1 MFKIPSSNKME
12 MTFDQ
17 AKSTITNWG
26 SGDLLKG
33 MELMLATW
41 NDFATG
47 KLDDVFE
54 DDYEL
59 MPLSEVESK
68 IKANKHLPGIPSA
81 KQMVENGV
89 SVAEMH
95 ANLLQK
101 IEELTLYMI
110 DQNKKINAQSK
121 LIEIQSNEI
130 RKLKQHMN

>member
-1 MFKIPSSNKME
+1 
-12 MTFDQ
+12 
-17 AKSTITNWG
+17 
-26 SGDLLKG
+26 
-33 MELMLATW
+33 MLPW
-41 NDFATG
+41 
-47 KLDDVFE
+47 
-54 DDYEL
+54 
-59 MPLSEVESK
+59 SEVEAK

-130 RKLKQHMN
+130 IHTCPSCSVFLFSEEQNIEE